1 MISIMLYS
9 IIKPVP
15 LLYVDPRRLEQL
27 FLFVEVERSVEDVLG
42 ENELFEE
49 LLDVELGDVDL
60 DV

>member
-1 MISIMLYS
+1 MLYS